1 MESPDL
7 HFWTKLLMNLSNF
20 SLACSVAELTFA
32 TRRLIEPLSFP
43 AALFSSMSLFMM
55 PSKLTAL
62 ELELKAITISETKK
76 KTVLFIIFYNF

>member
-1 MESPDL
+1 
-7 HFWTKLLMNLSNF
+7 
-20 SLACSVAELTFA
+20 
-32 TRRLIEPLSFP
+32 
-43 AALFSSMSLFMM
+43 MM